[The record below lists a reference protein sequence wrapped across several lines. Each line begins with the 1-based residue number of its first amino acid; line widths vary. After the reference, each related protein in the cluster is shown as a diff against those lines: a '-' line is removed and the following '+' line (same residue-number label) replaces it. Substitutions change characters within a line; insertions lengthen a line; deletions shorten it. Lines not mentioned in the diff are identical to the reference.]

1 MREVWKGEGRVRREG
16 NWTIV
21 GKGGC
26 RRRGEVGSVLGLIDR
41 R

>member
-1 MREVWKGEGRVRREG
+1 MKGRREGEG